1 MSMWTYLQGSIK
13 VSVPCHTFYTKE
25 NLKTFMEW
33 AISDIQKT
41 TDITGSERNVDISVH
56 PLGSNGFIGDGPYS
70 RDTFQDVTLSLS
82 GSFRDREFDQTFK
95 ETMEFLHKLT
105 EYLEVTRV
113 CIDAYNDFGDFKKHI
128 TSCSMEGPNVVTMDL
143 EQLQDIDDDELFRTR
158 HKHMED
164 FKKFFCCSKER
175 MIALIDTLN
184 LLSFKAFEDVMDS
197 DPLCRKIDWDYG
209 LIYLENL
216 VERGLELPKLK
227 PENLE
232 AIKKHVQENQ

>member
-13 VSVPCHTFYTKE
+13 VSVPTHTFYTQDHLKE
-25 NLKTFMEW
+25 FVEW
-33 AISDIQKT
+33 AIYDIQKT
-41 TDITGSERNVDISVH
+41 TNITGSERNVDISVH
-56 PLGSNGFIGDGPYS
+56 PLDRNGFIGDGPYS
-70 RDTFQDVTLSLS
+70 RDTFQDATLSMS
-82 GSFRDREFDQTFK
+82 GSFRDREFPRTFN
-95 ETMEFLHKLT
+95 ETIEFIHKLKD
-105 EYLEVTRV
+105 YLEITRV
-113 CIDAYNDFGDFKKHI
+113 CIDVYNDMGDSHKHI
-128 TSCSMEGPNVVTMDL
+128 TNVKEGADTTFVDL

-209 LIYLENL
+209 LTYLENL
-216 VERGLELPKLK
+216 VKRGLELPKLK

-232 AIKKHVQENQ
+232 AIKKHVQENT

>member
-13 VSVPCHTFYTKE
+13 VSIPTHTFYKKD
-25 NLKTFMEW
+25 NLKEFVEW
-33 AISDIQKT
+33 AISDIQET
-41 TDITGSERNVDISVH
+41 TNITGSERNVDISVH
-56 PLGSNGFIGDGPYS
+56 PLDMNGFIGDGPYS
-70 RDTFQDVTLSLS
+70 RDTFQDATLSLS
-82 GSFRDREFDQTFK
+82 GSFRDREFPRTFN
-95 ETMEFLHKLT
+95 ETIEFIHKLKD
-105 EYLEVTRV
+105 YLEITRICV
-113 CIDAYNDFGDFKKHI
+113 DVYNDMGDSHKHI
-128 TSCSMEGPNVVTMDL
+128 TSVKDGADTTFVDL

-158 HKHMED
+158 HKHMEG

-209 LIYLENL
+209 LTYLENL
-216 VERGLELPKLK
+216 VERGLELPRLK